1 MLHQTA
7 HMSRLT
13 QIAPSDCRIH
23 VAFKVSKVDSA
34 SAPVCGLDARAT
46 GFRRDSHHARLL
58 RAGGDDN
65 DTLVPP
71 RRRAGAGARPP
82 LRTLRA

>member
-1 MLHQTA
+1 M
-7 HMSRLT
+7 
-13 QIAPSDCRIH
+13 
-23 VAFKVSKVDSA
+23 AFKVSKVDSA
-34 SAPVCGLDARAT
+34 STPDLRARRGAT

-71 RRRAGAGARPP
+71 RRRAGARARPP

>member
-1 MLHQTA
+1 M
-7 HMSRLT
+7 
-13 QIAPSDCRIH
+13 
-23 VAFKVSKVDSA
+23 AFKVSKVDPH
-34 SAPVCGLDARAT
+34 PVCRLDARAT

-71 RRRAGAGARPP
+71 RQHAGARDRAP
-82 LRTLRA
+82 LHTLRS